1 MKLKYVCENCG
12 KVAFYD
18 DPEEAF
24 KAGWDYPPKM
34 YSFGMISPRTCGN
47 CEITTTLWWAMTT
60 RAIKSIAD
68 MTPQQKE
75 TFDRI
80 MGEPQSIMVTD
91 DEN

>member
-34 YSFGMISPRTCGN
+34 YSFGLISPRTCGN
-47 CEITTTLWWAMTT
+47 CGIETTLWWAMT
-60 RAIKSIAD
+60 AGNLKSMDD
-68 MTPQQKE
+68 MTPKQRE
-75 TFDRI
+75 TFNRI
-80 MGEPQSIMVTD
+80 MGEPQSIMVGY
-91 DEN
+91 